1 MTVSASDA
9 PIDTGGL
16 LSKLDT
22 DGAGAI
28 VSFLGIVR
36 SENEGEEVLSLEF
49 EAWEEKLPEVLM
61 RIGRQALEQNNLHS
75 ISITHRTGVVLP
87 GEVIVCIFAS
97 SPHRAEAFDGCS
109 WTIDEFKAASAYMEE
124 GKHEIWLL
132 LDRRFR
138 VNPLA

>member
-9 PIDTGGL
+9 PIDTMGL

-61 RIGRQALEQNNLHS
+61 QIGRQALEKNNLHS

-97 SPHRAEAFDGCS
+97 SPHRAEAFAGCS
-109 WTIDEFKAASAYMEE
+109 WTIDELKRQAPIWKKENTKSGSFWIE
-124 GKHEIWLL
+124 GLG
-132 LDRRFR
+132 
-138 VNPLA
+138 